1 MIFFSVLVIL
11 GKPLETIALKQP
23 DYEHGE
29 TVLTALKNRRSERDF
44 SKKPLDIQDLSEL
57 L

>member
-1 MIFFSVLVIL
+1 MIFFLVLVIL
-11 GKPLETIALKQP
+11 DKPLETIALKQP
-23 DYEHGE
+23 DYERGE

-44 SKKPLDIQDLSEL
+44 SKKPIDIQDLSEL